1 MPLCLSVAAGS
12 PPFARGADE
21 QSLPKLLG
29 PRFTPV
35 RTGSSWAYGL
45 IRRTVGGSPPFAR
58 GAVATMFK
66 IGDHITGSPPFA
78 RGAVWAVLAD
88 ALQLR
93 FTPVRTGSR

>member
-58 GAVATMFK
+58 GAV
-66 IGDHITGSPPFA
+66 
-78 RGAVWAVLAD
+78 WAVLAD